1 MRILCT
7 ALLCLAA
14 ACGGPS
20 RTTQARF
27 PGSPA
32 MFDRASAKP
41 EALEIADKVVAAA
54 GGAAAWDKAK
64 MIRWKQQIIH
74 EGKVA
79 MSGSQAW
86 DRWNARHWAEL
97 DQPEGTN
104 VGVKYEIYGDY
115 KAGYVLS
122 KQGNPQPLP
131 TKDTMEALSRA
142 KEAFPRDTTV
152 MFAAFLL
159 EEPGAKL
166 EYQGKVKDE
175 ESGAEFH
182 ELKVTFDPKET
193 ARAGVAFHVFADVNT
208 FQVGRVQLD
217 DAKGDRYMYQLS
229 NYQNVNGLQIAT
241 ERKNLGS
248 GETIK
253 LSEIKA
259 GEVNDELFTVPMFG
273 PSTAS

>member
-1 MRILCT
+1 MRILVT

-14 ACGGPS
+14 ACGGSS
-20 RTTQARF
+20 RTAQARY

-32 MFDRASAKP
+32 TFDRATTKP

-54 GGAAAWDKAK
+54 GGAAAWEKAR
-64 MIRWKQQIIH
+64 MIRWHQEIIRD
-74 EGKVA
+74 GKVA

-104 VGVKYEIYGDY
+104 VGATYELFGDY

-122 KQGNPQPLP
+122 KSGHKQPLP
-131 TKDTMEALSRA
+131 TKDTNDALARA
-142 KEAFPRDTTV
+142 KDVFPRDTTA

-175 ESGAEFH
+175 AGGAEYH
-182 ELKVTFDPKET
+182 ELKVTFDPKDT
-193 ARAGVAFHVFADVNT
+193 SRTGIVLHVFADVNT
-208 FQVGRVQLD
+208 FVVGRVELE
-217 DAKGDRYMYQLS
+217 DAKGDRYAYQMS
-229 NYQNVNGLQIAT
+229 NMQSFGGLQIAT

-253 LSEIKA
+253 ISDVKA
-259 GEVNDELFTVPMFG
+259 GAVDDELFTVPMFG
-273 PSTAS
+273 PT